1 MEESDEASVC
11 LRFVLPKGKTE
22 MTCSEELAF
31 AFENSQEN
39 GLAPIWTTH
48 DDTLNI
54 SPVKTVT
61 VKIINTHHFFVM
73 LLESPVT
80 LIF

>member
-61 VKIINTHHFFVM
+61 VKI
-73 LLESPVT
+73 LT
-80 LIF
+80 LIIFLINQL